1 MGAASHHRHTYINN
15 ICDLMEP
22 NYKKYNKKDI
32 WELTFQAAYSLSNSV
47 LKQQSKPCRCLELL
61 KGILLWMM
69 KRTFVCCSAFMYVH
83 IWSIVSKFGHHI
95 WRKIL
100 NACRRCKEGLQ
111 NKLKDSR
118 MNLILLHTSSLVK
131 RRLKGAL
138 IQAYRIMKGIDKVDI
153 KHFFKLFELDDGGAW
168 WIW

>member
-1 MGAASHHRHTYINN
+1 
-15 ICDLMEP
+15 
-22 NYKKYNKKDI
+22 
-32 WELTFQAAYSLSNSV
+32 
-47 LKQQSKPCRCLELL
+47 
-61 KGILLWMM
+61 
-69 KRTFVCCSAFMYVH
+69 
-83 IWSIVSKFGHHI
+83 
-95 WRKIL
+95 
-100 NACRRCKEGLQ
+100 
-111 NKLKDSR
+111 